1 MKYKN
6 KRGSLLIENLLA
18 LLYITAVLLPF
29 SHLYIKVFKT
39 NILLEKKERESVFLE
54 NIAEYL
60 ENTEYQNLET
70 KTGKKS
76 FSSFKDFCNFF
87 HLSYFETKEKENT
100 LINIDI
106 QKTEYY
112 YLNKNLQKLFIFKI
126 TTDTKELYYI
136 PYLEDYEK

>member
-1 MKYKN
+1 MKYRN
-6 KRGSLLIENLLA
+6 KKGSLLIENLLA
-18 LLYITAVLLPF
+18 LLYITIVLLPF
-29 SHLYIKVFKT
+29 SHLYMKVFKT
-39 NILLEKKERESVFLE
+39 NMLLEKKERKSVFLE
-54 NIAEYL
+54 NISEYL
-60 ENTEYQNLET
+60 ENTGYKNLET

-76 FSSFKDFCNFF
+76 FNSFKDFCNFF
-87 HLSYFETKEKENT
+87 HLSCFETKEKENT